1 MMKIATTS
9 RWARQQGQRGFS
21 LMEMLIVIVVMFIVF
36 AVVFKSADMFQQRG
50 AAEVEKVDSVQAARD
65 FMDTVNRDI
74 HDAGFPPM
82 QVNPSNMNPSAGTA
96 GPALN
101 ACAGAPTLAC
111 SCVGNPN
118 IACGIIYYTPT
129 KVQYEGDLD
138 GTGTVYVVTL
148 QVTANANG
156 NCPCILQRGI
166 VTKTQFL
173 ANVQPTYY
181 TEVNGLLNS
190 GNWTGTATFPVS
202 VTGGNGNYAAYG
214 PIDVFDGYYTDATR
228 VTTNCI
234 TPAACVGSAT
244 PIRELQVT
252 ANVIPNFSDSQTKV
266 FPVYSIT
273 TKARLSNVSP

>member
-1 MMKIATTS
+1 MIKISPKTRAEQ
-9 RWARQQGQRGFS
+9 RGQQRGFS
-21 LMEMLIVIVVMFIVF
+21 LIEMLIVITVMFIVF
-36 AVVFKSADMFQQRG
+36 AVVFRSADMFQQRG
-50 AAEVEKVDSVQAARD
+50 AAETEKVDSVQEARD

-74 HDAGFPPM
+74 HDAGFPPLY
-82 QVNPSNMNPSAGTA
+82 VNPSNNNSTNTGA
-96 GPALN
+96 PAAN
-101 ACAGAPTLAC
+101 ICAGAPTLAC

-148 QVTANANG
+148 QISPNASG
-156 NCPCILQRGI
+156 DCPCILQRGV
-166 VTKTQFL
+166 VTKTQYL
-173 ANVQPTYY
+173 ANVAPTYY

-190 GNWTGTATFPVS
+190 GNWAGAATYPV
-202 VTGGNGNYAAYG
+202 VATGGLGNYTSYG
-214 PIDVFDGYYTDATR
+214 PVDVFDGYYNDATQ
-228 VTTNCI
+228 VTTTC
-234 TPAACVGSAT
+234 TSPAACVGSAT

-266 FPVYSIT
+266 FPVFSVT

>member
-1 MMKIATTS
+1 MKTPTTS
-9 RWARQQGQRGFS
+9 RFAGRRQQRGFS
-21 LMEMLIVIVVMFIVF
+21 LIEMLVVMVVMFIVF
-36 AVVFKSADMFQQRG
+36 AVVFRSADMFQQRG
-50 AAEVEKVDSVQAARD
+50 AAETEKVDSVQSARD

-82 QVNPSNMNPSAGTA
+82 QVNPSNMNPSAGTS
-96 GPALN
+96 GPASN

-118 IACGIIYYTPT
+118 IACGIIYYSPT

-148 QVTANANG
+148 QVAPNANG
-156 NCPCILQRGI
+156 NCPCILQRGV

-173 ANVQPTYY
+173 AGTQPTYY

-190 GNWTGTATFPVS
+190 GNWAGATTYPVS
-202 VTGGNGNYAAYG
+202 LAGSNVNYTAYG
-214 PIDVFDGYYTDATR
+214 PIDVFDGYYNDATQ
-228 VTTNCI
+228 VTAQCT
-234 TPAACVGSAT
+234 TPAACVSGAT

-252 ANVIPNFSDSQTKV
+252 ANIIPNFSDSQTKA
-266 FPVYSIT
+266 FPVFSIT

>member
-1 MMKIATTS
+1 
-9 RWARQQGQRGFS
+9 
-21 LMEMLIVIVVMFIVF
+21 MLVVIVVMFIVF
-36 AVVFKSADMFQQRG
+36 AVVFRSADMFQQRG
-50 AAEVEKVDSVQAARD
+50 QAETEKVDSVQEARD

-74 HDAGFPPM
+74 HDAGFPPA
-82 QVNPSNMNPSAGTA
+82 QVNPTNTT
-96 GPALN
+96 GPTLN

-111 SCVGNPN
+111 SCVGNAN

-148 QVTANANG
+148 QITPNANG
-156 NCPCILQRGI
+156 NCPCILQRGV

-173 ANVQPTYY
+173 AGTQPTYY

-190 GNWTGTATFPVS
+190 GNWAGAATYPISMAGV
-202 VTGGNGNYAAYG
+202 GNYASYG
-214 PIDVFDGYYTDATR
+214 TVDVFDGYYTDATQ
-228 VTTNCI
+228 VTTTC
-234 TPAACVGSAT
+234 TSPATCVGLAT

-252 ANVIPNFSDSQTKV
+252 ANVAPAFMDAQLKIYPV
-266 FPVYSIT
+266 FSIT